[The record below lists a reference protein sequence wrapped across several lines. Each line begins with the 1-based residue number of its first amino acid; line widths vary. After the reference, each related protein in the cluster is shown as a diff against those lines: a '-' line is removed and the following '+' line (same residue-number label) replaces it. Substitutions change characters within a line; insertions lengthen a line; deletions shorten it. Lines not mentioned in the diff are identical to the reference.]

1 MSIYE
6 LLDQLTIQGGY
17 VIKYWDDKICDTV
30 TVAAGSDFEYE
41 HWEIDDKIKTADI
54 SYMYAID
61 GILNIEI
68 EWNTED

>member
-1 MSIYE
+1 MSIQE
-6 LLDQLTIQGGY
+6 LLDQFTIQGGY
-17 VIKYWDDKICDTV
+17 IIKYWDDEKCDCV
-30 TVAAGSDFEYE
+30 TLAHGTDFEYE

-68 EWNTED
+68 EWDTEE